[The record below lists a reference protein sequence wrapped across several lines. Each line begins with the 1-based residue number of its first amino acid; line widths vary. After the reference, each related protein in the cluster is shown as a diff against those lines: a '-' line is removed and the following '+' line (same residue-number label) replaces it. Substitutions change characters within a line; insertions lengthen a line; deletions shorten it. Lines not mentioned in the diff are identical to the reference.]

1 MINIH
6 IHIYIHIFLIEYKK
20 KIYIFSHI
28 WSKMIAADL
37 YSTFQNV
44 SYENKESLKTLGN
57 RYRES
62 FLVVGGTYSAR
73 ENFRKF
79 SGRDPNPKALLK
91 TLNLDIKSNMLETEI
106 SQKNK
111 TMNNEM

>member
-1 MINIH
+1 
-6 IHIYIHIFLIEYKK
+6 
-20 KIYIFSHI
+20 
-28 WSKMIAADL
+28 MIAADL
-37 YSTFQNV
+37 YSAFQDI
-44 SYENKESLKTLGN
+44 SYENKESLKALGN

-62 FLVVGGTYSAR
+62 FLVVGGTYSTR

-91 TLNLDIKSNMLETEI
+91 TLNLDIKSNMLETNTGI

-111 TMNNEM
+111 IMNSEI